1 MAQYNMAFLISLSVL
16 NLVSFLL
23 LSQNLLS
30 LLYQNQPQTTYS
42 KALNR
47 DEQYPSYG
55 GRLMSI
61 KFVSLSVRIFTRLI
75 ALLLSF

>member
-1 MAQYNMAFLISLSVL
+1 MAQYNMVFLISLSVL

-30 LLYQNQPQTTYS
+30 LSCQNQPQITYS

-47 DEQYPSYG
+47 DERSPSYG